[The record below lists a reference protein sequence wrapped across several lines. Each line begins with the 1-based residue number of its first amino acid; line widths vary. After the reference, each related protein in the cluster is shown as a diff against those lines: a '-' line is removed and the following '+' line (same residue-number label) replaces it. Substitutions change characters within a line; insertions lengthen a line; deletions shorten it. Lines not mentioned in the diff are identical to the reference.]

1 MTRAGSPSDR
11 ITTYHGVHGHFNGK
25 SWLLRQS
32 RLSRQK
38 TKQRQFALSVSS
50 VSSVW
55 SAISSF
61 RSQWL
66 LWCAL
71 LLVMPIATPASV
83 GAQQRDTVADTTR
96 RAFVRGGVHDKPSQT
111 RLFGRTAIGGYAE
124 AHARWQEVEGL
135 KDDAGFE
142 AKRFNL
148 FTHTRVSDFVRIGA
162 ELEFEDGGS
171 EIKLEF
177 AAIDLLF
184 HPAFALRGGMILSP
198 LGKFNLAHDSP
209 QNEFT
214 DRPLVSAELIGVA
227 LSEPG
232 FGVFGQLSSGRSRL
246 TYELYATNGF
256 HSGLIDDSEAGTRIP
271 LGRGNFED
279 NNGSP
284 AAVGRLA
291 FSPHVDHEI
300 GISAHTGAYN
310 VFSLE
315 GTKIDERRD
324 LTIMVLDVETRVL
337 GTSVNGEA
345 ALARIDVP
353 PGLVGI
359 YASKQRGWYVEAV
372 HELGRGLVRTMPASF
387 FALKARWDYVKFD
400 ADMPGE
406 SAGQVTVGANFR
418 PTRDSAL
425 KLDYVRG
432 RGRDRFNNL
441 AHHAFILASIATYF

>member
-1 MTRAGSPSDR
+1 VRR
-11 ITTYHGVHGHFNGK
+11 IALAAL
-25 SWLLRQS
+25 WLLAAE
-32 RLSRQK
+32 L
-38 TKQRQFALSVSS
+38 
-50 VSSVW
+50 
-55 SAISSF
+55 
-61 RSQWL
+61 
-66 LWCAL
+66 
-71 LLVMPIATPASV
+71 PAQV
-83 GAQQRDTVADTTR
+83 RDTVADTTR
-96 RAFVRGGVHDKPSQT
+96 RPFVRGGIYDKPFQT
-111 RLFGRTAIGGYAE
+111 RLLGRTAIGGYAE

-162 ELEFEDGGS
+162 ELEFEDAGR
-171 EIKLEF
+171 EINLEY

-184 HPAFALRGGMILSP
+184 SPRLALRGGMILSP

-209 QNEFT
+209 LNEFT
-214 DRPLVSAELIGVA
+214 DRPLVSTELIGVA

-232 FGVFGQLSSGRSRL
+232 FGLLGQTAVRGSRV
-246 TYELYATNGF
+246 TYEGYLTNGF
-256 HSGLIDDSEAGTRIP
+256 HSGLIDDSEAGTRVA

-291 FSPHVDHEI
+291 WSPGVNHEI
-300 GISAHTGAYN
+300 GVSAHTGAYN

-315 GTKIDERRD
+315 GTRVDQRRD
-324 LTIMVLDVETRVL
+324 LTIAALDAETRL
-337 GTSVNGEA
+337 FGTTLSAEA
-345 ALARIDVP
+345 AVVRVDIP
-353 PGLVGI
+353 PGLVGV
-359 YASKQRGWYVEAV
+359 YASRQHGWYVEAV
-372 HELGRGLVRTMPASF
+372 REIGAGLVRAMPASA

-425 KLDYVRG
+425 KFDYVRG
-432 RGRDRFNNL
+432 RGRDRFNNR
-441 AHHAFILASIATYF
+441 ADHAFILGSLATYF